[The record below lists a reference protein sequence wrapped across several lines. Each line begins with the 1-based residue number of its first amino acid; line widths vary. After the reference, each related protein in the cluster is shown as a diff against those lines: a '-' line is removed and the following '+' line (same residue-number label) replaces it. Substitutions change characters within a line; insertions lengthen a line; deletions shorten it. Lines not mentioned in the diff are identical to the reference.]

1 MQFVVY
7 TSNGAVS
14 TLTCNS
20 RHIPRV
26 MESNLK
32 PSVDPEDPPIAE
44 LRAASKH
51 YGSVVA
57 AEGLNLSIRR
67 GEFLSFLGPSGC
79 GKTTALRMLAGF
91 ETPTHG
97 DILLDGQRVNDVPP
111 HQRPVNMV
119 FQHYALFPHLTVAQ
133 NIAYGLRQRR
143 PRPPE
148 AEIARA
154 VGQALDTV
162 RLPGFGPRRIWEM
175 SGGQQQRVA
184 LARAIVNQPK
194 LLLLDEPMAALDKK
208 LRRDMQIELQTLQ
221 RQLGITFI
229 LVTHDQEEALS
240 MSDRI
245 CIMRGGRIVQV
256 GSPRELYDRPAS
268 RYVADFVGKS
278 NFFPGT
284 VSAVEAG
291 RTTLAAAGGRMIAGT
306 APVGFAVGQT
316 ATASLRP
323 EQIVLA
329 RKGDGLPVTVVNRIF
344 LGEHTEY
351 LVRNA
356 DLGDFLV
363 LVSRQAETVVG
374 AFEPGDP
381 AFASWSDGAALILA
395 DD

>member
-1 MQFVVY
+1 
-7 TSNGAVS
+7 
-14 TLTCNS
+14 
-20 RHIPRV
+20 

-32 PSVDPEDPPIAE
+32 PSTEAKAAPIAE
-44 LRAASKH
+44 LRDASKH

-57 AEGLNLSIRR
+57 ADGLSLTIRR

-91 ETPTHG
+91 EAPTSG
-97 DILLDGQRVNDVPP
+97 DVLLDGQRVNDVPP

-133 NIAYGLRQRR
+133 NIGYGLRQRR

-148 AEIARA
+148 AEVTRA
-154 VGQALDTV
+154 VDQALETV

-221 RQLGITFI
+221 RKLGITFI

-256 GSPRELYDRPAS
+256 GSPRELYDRPGS

-278 NFFPGT
+278 NFFAGRVTAASVGRTELVT
-284 VSAVEAG
+284 VSG
-291 RTTLAAAGGRMIAGT
+291 RLIAGV
-306 APVGFAVGQT
+306 APVDIPLGQS

-323 EQIVLA
+323 EQIALQRNGSGAPGADV
-329 RKGDGLPVTVVNRIF
+329 PVTVVNRIF

-351 LVRNA
+351 LVRND
-356 DLGDFLV
+356 DLGEFLV
-363 LVSRQAETVVG
+363 LVSRQAEAVEG
-374 AFEPGDP
+374 AFEPGDT
-381 AFASWSDGAALILA
+381 AFAFWQDGAALILA